1 MKRKDTK
8 IDSESD
14 PKVASSEEST
24 ISPITLIQIEN
35 TAVRTMTDTT
45 TSTSSSNGATT
56 TSSSGAL

>member
-35 TAVRTMTDTT
+35 TAVRTMTNTT
-45 TSTSSSNGATT
+45 TSTSIINCATT

>member
-1 MKRKDTK
+1 MKRKDAK

-14 PKVASSEEST
+14 PKVASSEESA
-24 ISPITLIQIEN
+24 ISQITHIQVDN